1 MSLVAPRRE
10 REAKKVKLEIDQHD
24 RPLQFV
30 SLVHG
35 PDPFFAEVNFRG
47 VIPFEIGSAESQ
59 ARA

>member
-35 PDPFFAEVNFRG
+35 PDPFFA
-47 VIPFEIGSAESQ
+47 
-59 ARA
+59 